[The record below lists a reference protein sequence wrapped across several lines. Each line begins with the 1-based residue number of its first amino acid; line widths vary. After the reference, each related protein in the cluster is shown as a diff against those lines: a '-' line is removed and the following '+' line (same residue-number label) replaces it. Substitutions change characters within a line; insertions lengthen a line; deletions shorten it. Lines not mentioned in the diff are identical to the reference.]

1 VRLAIVADIHGNYR
15 ALDAVLADIAQNK
28 VDRIVSLGD
37 NIGYGPEPEEVV
49 RSLQGYRVQSV
60 MGNHELALVSRSYF
74 NRLHANARQSLDLTR
89 SLLSP
94 DSLRWLEALPPV
106 RCCHGAR
113 FVHGSP
119 PQSMTV
125 YLHNP
130 TDTRLMRLFASYA
143 ERFCFAGHTHAFG
156 WYELAATGIQRHEV
170 TLKPAT
176 IDRER
181 RYLIL
186 PGSVGQP
193 RDTLGWQAKYLL
205 WDQRAATMEVRA
217 VEYDVQTT
225 IHLIKER
232 GFPVINA
239 KRLYW

>member
-1 VRLAIVADIHGNYR
+1 MRLAIIADIHGNYR
-15 ALDAVLADIAQNK
+15 ALDAVLADISRNS
-28 VDRIVSLGD
+28 VERIVSLGD

-49 RSLQGYRVQSV
+49 RSLQGYRVLSV
-60 MGNHELALVSRSYF
+60 MGNHELALISRSYF
-74 NRLHANARQSLDLTR
+74 NRLHANARQSLVLTR

-94 DSLRWLEALPPV
+94 ASRAWLEALPPV
-106 RCCHGAR
+106 RCCFGAR

-130 TDTRLMRLFASYA
+130 TDTRLQRLFAGFS
-143 ERFCFAGHTHAFG
+143 ERFCFAAHTHAFG
-156 WYELAATGIQRHEV
+156 WYELVGSAIHRHELRLECR
-170 TLKPAT
+170 TLEPQS
-176 IDRER
+176 

-193 RDTLGWQAKYLL
+193 RDPLGWQAKYLL
-205 WDQRAATMEVRA
+205 WDQRAGTIEIRA

-232 GFPVINA
+232 GFPTANGQ
-239 KRLYW
+239 RLYW

>member
-1 VRLAIVADIHGNYR
+1 MRLAILADIHGNYR
-15 ALDAVLADIAQNK
+15 ALEAVLANIAPNG
-28 VDRIVSLGD
+28 VDRIISLGD
-37 NIGYGPEPEEVV
+37 NIGYGPEPEAVV
-49 RSLQGYRVQSV
+49 RSLQAYRVQSV
-60 MGNHELALVSRSYF
+60 MGNHELALISRSYY
-74 NRLHANARQSLDLTR
+74 NRLHANARQSLDLSR
-89 SLLSP
+89 ALLSQ
-94 DSLRWLEALPPV
+94 DSLRWLETLPPV
-106 RCCHGAR
+106 RCAHGAR

-130 TDTRLMRLFASYA
+130 TDTRLLRLFASFA
-143 ERFCFAGHTHAFG
+143 ERFCFAGHTHTFG
-156 WYELAATGIQRHEV
+156 WYEQADTGIERHGVKLER
-170 TLKPAT
+170 KT

-193 RDTLGWQAKYLL
+193 RDTLGWQAKYLI
-205 WDQRAATMEVRA
+205 WDQKAATMEIRA

-232 GFPVINA
+232 GFPVVNA